1 MKPQKL
7 FPILLVG
14 LPAGLLF
21 IGVLAMVNSHLQKS
35 KGPEDPN
42 EEIRLEAA
50 ALNRRQ
56 VNRETLEMHL
66 RTLCE
71 KIGERHVGKIGNL
84 EKAAFWIE
92 STLGPT
98 NLGYVVKREEY
109 ELGTSQPD
117 AEQPDRVRNLVAE
130 LPGRSL
136 RDEIVI
142 VGAHYDTVPGCP
154 GANDN
159 GTGLVGLISIAQALA
174 GEQQER
180 TIRFVAF
187 VNEEP
192 PYFQTDEMGSR
203 VHARG
208 CMEREENIV
217 AMISLD
223 GIGYFSDEADSQQ
236 APPGLEGQF
245 PPVGNFLALVAN
257 ENSRFLADQGKTVF
271 EATSGVPAV
280 AGAFPE
286 SIPGVGWSDHWSFWQ
301 EGFPAVM
308 ATDTIPFRYEHY
320 HKATDT
326 VDQLDFEQLETVV
339 KGLEEVVRAWANPAG
354 I

>member
-14 LPAGLLF
+14 LPAGLLLM
-21 IGVLAMVNSHLQKS
+21 GVLSMVNSHIK
-35 KGPEDPN
+35 KARGPEDPN
-42 EEIRLEAA
+42 EQIRLEAA
-50 ALNRRQ
+50 ALNRKP
-56 VNRETLEMHL
+56 VNRETLELHL

-71 KIGERHVGKIGNL
+71 KIGERHVGKIENL

-109 ELGTSQPD
+109 ELNSSQPD
-117 AEQPDRVRNLVAE
+117 TEKPDRVRNLIAE

-154 GANDN
+154 GADDN

-192 PYFQTDEMGSR
+192 PYLQTEEMGSR
-203 VHARG
+203 VHAKG
-208 CMEREENIV
+208 CTEREEQIV

-223 GIGYFSDEADSQQ
+223 GIGYFSEEEGSQQ
-236 APPGLEGQF
+236 APLGLEGKF
-245 PPVGNFLALVAN
+245 PTAGNFLAFVAN
-257 ENSRFLADQGKTVF
+257 EDSRYLADQAKGVF
-271 EATSGVPAV
+271 EATSGIPAV
-280 AGAFPE
+280 AGAFPR

-308 ATDTIPFRYEHY
+308 ATDTIPFRYQHY
-320 HKATDT
+320 HKPTDT
-326 VDQLDFEQLETVV
+326 VDQLDLGQLESVV
-339 KGLEEVVRAWANPAG
+339 KGLEEVVRAWANPG
-354 I
+354 G